1 MKCHRA
7 ILFSC
12 MYKESS
18 KWRGKVTYVL
28 SNGLLISFSS
38 EGTRNENSQVSKT
51 VYVTTTVNKSIIS
64 HWASQIAGSK

>member
-1 MKCHRA
+1 
-7 ILFSC
+7 

-28 SNGLLISFSS
+28 SNRLLISFSS
-38 EGTRNENSQVSKT
+38 EGTRNEISQASQT
-51 VYVTTTVNKSIIS
+51 VYVMTTVNKSIIS